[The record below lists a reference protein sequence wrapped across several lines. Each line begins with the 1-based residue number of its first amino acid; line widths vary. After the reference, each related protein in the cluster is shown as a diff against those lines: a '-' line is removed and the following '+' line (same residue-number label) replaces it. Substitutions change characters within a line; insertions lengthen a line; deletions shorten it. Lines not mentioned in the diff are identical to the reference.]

1 MGHPS
6 GWWLDESGRR
16 SGETRM
22 MNRTKSEL
30 RRELRNEL
38 RNVLRILCTLMLLC
52 GMGVAQENTQPFA
65 SVDAAFQR
73 GRLRWTAASWPFQP
87 ARTQF
92 GENFEP
98 PLWRYLAD
106 DVDKHDRI
114 PNFLTYPEYLH
125 GNLPMPDLA
134 RRINLKSLSLLKG
147 KTELS
152 SRVAFVTASI
162 NAAVES
168 AELELTPEAQQHKSD
183 AERMLAADK
192 FLGAGPAMEG

>member
-38 RNVLRILCTLMLLC
+38 RSVLRVVCTFMLLC
-52 GMGVAQENTQPFA
+52 GMCVAQENTQPFA

-73 GRLRWTAASWPFQP
+73 GRLRWTAASGPFQA
-87 ARTQF
+87 ARTQL
-92 GENFEP
+92 GENFERA
-98 PLWRYLAD
+98 LWRYLAD
-106 DVDKHDRI
+106 DVDKQDRI
-114 PNFLTYPEYLH
+114 ANFLTYPEYLH
-125 GNLPMPDLA
+125 GNLPMPDMA
-134 RRINLKSLSLLKG
+134 RRIYLKSLSLLKG
-147 KTELS
+147 KTDLS

-183 AERMLAADK
+183 ADRMLTAAK
-192 FLGAGPAMEG
+192 FLGMAVP